1 MSSQEARTLMTTH
14 QGERLMKRM
23 ILILA
28 NMNHA
33 ILTYRVVTSSL
44 LLSFIL
50 LAGACT
56 STPLTDA
63 EKYDWFES
71 ARHFVDTDY
80 GQIAVVERG
89 RGPVV
94 VYLHGFPLNSWHW
107 RHQLNDLADIRL
119 GIAIDLMGLGH
130 SEISADQDLRFST
143 QADMVLATMDA
154 MGVREFD
161 LVGNDSGGG
170 IAQLVVAKAPER
182 VRSLVISNADVHDNW
197 PPQALSV
204 VHDLATQG
212 QMDSVLQGY
221 MMDVSS
227 ARNGLAALVYEDPMF
242 VTADMLR
249 MYTEPL
255 LRTADTRSAVNR
267 YIAIQDNSETVAIK
281 PALEKYSKPTLIM
294 WGTDDVFFGTEWAY
308 WLHDTIPGAYAV
320 VEFEGARLFF
330 TEERADEV
338 NTLLRAH
345 FNYLDSDQTGLGP
358 RVLPGRVMPDLRARQ
373 MPDMRLGQ

>member
-1 MSSQEARTLMTTH
+1 MKHSIIASS
-14 QGERLMKRM
+14 
-23 ILILA
+23 
-28 NMNHA
+28 
-33 ILTYRVVTSSL
+33 V
-44 LLSFIL
+44 LSGFIL
-50 LAGACT
+50 FASACA
-56 STPLTDA
+56 STPLTDT
-63 EKYDWFES
+63 EKYEWFES
-71 ARHFVDTDY
+71 SRHFVETDY

-107 RHQLNDLADIRL
+107 RHQLDELADIRR

-130 SEISADQDLRFST
+130 TEISADQDLRFST
-143 QADMVLATMDA
+143 QADMVLATLDA

-182 VRSLVISNADVHDNW
+182 VRSLVLSNADVHDNW

-204 VHDLATQG
+204 VHDLATRG
-212 QMDSVLQGY
+212 EMDSVLQAY
-221 MMDVSS
+221 MLDVSS
-227 ARNGLAALVYEDPMF
+227 ARSGLAALVYEDPMF
-242 VTADMLR
+242 VTTEMLQ
-249 MYTEPL
+249 MYTQPL

-267 YIAIQDNSETVAIK
+267 YIAVQDSSETVAIK
-281 PALEKYSKPTLIM
+281 PALEKFSQPTLIM

-308 WLHDTIPGAYAV
+308 WLRDTIPGAYAV

-330 TEERADEV
+330 NEERATEV

-345 FNYLDSDQTGLGP
+345 FNYLDSDRTGLGP
-358 RVLPGRVMPDLRARQ
+358 RILPGRVMPDLRARQ
-373 MPDMRLGQ
+373 MPDMGFGR